1 MITLKDELEYLE
13 DISLDTSSDEIIC
26 KKIKEYVYKIIECK
40 NTNEIYELY
49 FQVSNL
55 TKVSFPR
62 FEFNMDN
69 KIEEDLEELKIKF
82 VICTIDK
89 TLKTKQNIF

>member
-1 MITLKDELEYLE
+1 MITLKDEVEYLE
-13 DISLDTSSDEIIC
+13 NIKLDTSFDEIIC
-26 KKIKEYVYKIIECK
+26 KKIKEYVYKIIECT

-49 FQVSNL
+49 LQVSDL

-69 KIEEDLEELKIKF
+69 KIEEDLEELKMKF
-82 VICTIDK
+82 VICAIYR
-89 TLKTKQNIF
+89 TLKTKQNIY